1 MRKVEQM
8 MVQAV
13 KEGRNFKS
21 GNTKVASNETEAH
34 IYLHGNHIATYYRA
48 LDQLYLSN
56 AGWYSRTTKGRL
68 NALLAGLGFHD
79 YITQKDGIWYL
90 ISGAEFDGAYTFTK

>member
-8 MVQAV
+8 MVQAI
-13 KEGRNFKS
+13 KDGRNFKS
-21 GNTKVASNETEAH
+21 GNTKVQAGRTSVH
-34 IYLHGNHIATYYRA
+34 VCLHGNLIATYERDTDT
-48 LDQLYLSN
+48 LHLSN

-68 NALLAGLGFHD
+68 NALLAGLGFND

-90 ISGAEFDGAYTFTK
+90 MNGTEFDGAYTFTK